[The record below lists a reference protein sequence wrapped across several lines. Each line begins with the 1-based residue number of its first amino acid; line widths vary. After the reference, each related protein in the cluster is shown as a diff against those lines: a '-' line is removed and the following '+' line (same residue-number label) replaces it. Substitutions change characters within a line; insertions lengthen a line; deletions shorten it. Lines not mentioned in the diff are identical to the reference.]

1 MKIKTIPNE
10 TVGLYTCF
18 DENLPKATVEAEEIK
33 PRLTTCFNG
42 KAYCMSRLS
51 ADVESFVHTIG
62 KFYNEQIDALLVVVD
77 ERGEY
82 SVYDS
87 LAQRGGKGLKKQ
99 VEVHRLKLFIA
110 LLKALHSALTC
121 FRSSPRRST
130 KSRIRLICRLVPSPA
145 KPPTSCCRRVSKS
158 YTKRYKP
165 FKCSSHGKDN
175 VQRRR

>member
-33 PRLTTCFNG
+33 PQLTTCIG

-51 ADVESFVHTIG
+51 ADVEAFVHTIG

-87 LAQRGGKGLKKQ
+87 LAQRGGKGLKKK

-110 LLKALHSALTC
+110 LLKALPGLCTDLLSFL
-121 FRSSPRRST
+121 
-130 KSRIRLICRLVPSPA
+130 
-145 KPPTSCCRRVSKS
+145 
-158 YTKRYKP
+158 
-165 FKCSSHGKDN
+165 SSHVDEEPHPTDMPLSAISSKAAYKLLPESFK
-175 VQRRR
+175 QLYKEIQTIQM

>member
-110 LLKALHSALTC
+110 LLKALPGLCTDLLSFLSSQIDEEPHPTDMPLSAI
-121 FRSSPRRST
+121 SS
-130 KSRIRLICRLVPSPA
+130 KA
-145 KPPTSCCRRVSKS
+145 A
-158 YTKRYKP
+158 YKLLP
-165 FKCSSHGKDN
+165 ESFKKLYKEI
-175 VQRRR
+175 QTIQM